1 MTILN
6 LIFLN
11 FFIILISYLFGSIP
25 SGYIL
30 TKYFSKI
37 DITKEGSGNIGATNV
52 LRSGSKRLAIITLL
66 LDASKG
72 IIPIIIFYNSTFSLI
87 LAGLSSFIGHNYP
100 IWLKFNGGK
109 GIATYLGIS
118 FALSLK
124 LGLIF
129 ILIWLITALISKTSS
144 ISSLLTIFLI
154 PFISLLILD
163 EKLISLL
170 FLILTSIAFY
180 RHRSNIKRIINGNE
194 PKISIK

>member
-52 LRSGSKRLAIITLL
+52 LRSGSKRLAIFTLL

-118 FALSLK
+118 FAVSLK

-154 PFISLLILD
+154 PFVSLLILD
-163 EKLISLL
+163 DKLISLL

>member
-66 LDASKG
+66 IDASKG

-118 FALSLK
+118 FAVSLK
-124 LGLIF
+124 LGLLF
-129 ILIWLITALISKTSS
+129 ILIWLITALIFKTSS

-163 EKLISLL
+163 DKLISLL